1 MRMLHGDQGGQLQSR
16 CTQMH
21 KPMHQ
26 HRMRCIHAYHMHAR
40 TDLRTS
46 HMSAGAAHCTYSRM
60 NIRIRLVFL
69 KEKSKS
75 ICELD
80 SLIVPRFTCMFA
92 NWSHK
97 ECFLPFWSAFYELD
111 VHVKWR
117 PVCRADQVWTRGR
130 PGANQVHITVYTK
143 QRPGRF
149 SAWSLMGL
157 QRDLHLVYT
166 WSTLGPQLGLPR
178 KLLIIATITITICD
192 RHHHQNQSSHAFMH
206 WIILM
211 CLNLQIMFMMFC
223 CQHRPNHAQG
233 DGGGLHFGTMQI

>member
-1 MRMLHGDQGGQLQSR
+1 MRMPHGDQGGQLQSR

-80 SLIVPRFTCMFA
+80 SLIVQIFTCMFA

-97 ECFLPFWSAFYELD
+97 ECFCHFEVRFMNWMCMSNEDQFVEQTRCGPG
-111 VHVKWR
+111 V
-117 PVCRADQVWTRGR
+117 DQVQTRCR
-130 PGANQVHITVYTK
+130 SQCAPSKDQAD
-143 QRPGRF
+143 F
-149 SAWSLMGL
+149 L
-157 QRDLHLVYT
+157 
-166 WSTLGPQLGLPR
+166 LGL
-178 KLLIIATITITICD
+178 
-192 RHHHQNQSSHAFMH
+192 
-206 WIILM
+206 
-211 CLNLQIMFMMFC
+211 
-223 CQHRPNHAQG
+223 
-233 DGGGLHFGTMQI
+233 